1 MAHHLTNQCKKIGPE
16 ARKTI
21 ENLAGI
27 KKKTEEPPA
36 SKVSNVVALH
46 SHPIKPHRNL
56 SPAISIKSQRRSK
69 PNSTFGQFGRTDI
82 TYLMD
87 MLEPSDRGRNLTQE
101 EVQAAMNLLSNK
113 VSKNPAFIAR
123 ENEEQQNRVR
133 YLNPYN
139 AMVFLQSSAYKRIAE
154 ALKQLITYD
163 QVEHISGTRSETNSK
178 DLMQNQMEEK
188 EMVWKMVREQS
199 QNEFN
204 NFSIE
209 PDESSELV
217 WLQNLFKCKDVVALV
232 TELLLQQHEKSWKLL
247 LDFKASNF
255 MFLHQDSNDCTSN
268 LENYLRRLLLEH
280 YKPIFR
286 EGLLTSVETV
296 ANRLIDIADAI
307 GNDDGTKVDTKDID
321 DLQLQVRDQIKALT
335 DSLTEQM
342 DNLQFTDFRKN
353 PDRED
358 LKKTKRI
365 STICLISPF
374 SYQRCST
381 KLDPKLAFQTSGA
394 VHQETDLTVWG

>member
-1 MAHHLTNQCKKIGPE
+1 MQWSSSQRYNEWKL
-16 ARKTI
+16 
-21 ENLAGI
+21 ENLKYYEA
-27 KKKTEEPPA
+27 
-36 SKVSNVVALH
+36 AL
-46 SHPIKPHRNL
+46 
-56 SPAISIKSQRRSK
+56 
-69 PNSTFGQFGRTDI
+69 T
-82 TYLMD
+82 
-87 MLEPSDRGRNLTQE
+87 
-101 EVQAAMNLLSNK
+101 
-113 VSKNPAFIAR
+113 R
-123 ENEEQQNRVR
+123 E
-133 YLNPYN
+133 LP
-139 AMVFLQSSAYKRIAE
+139 E

-247 LDFKASNF
+247 WISRLATLCFYTRILMTAHPILST
-255 MFLHQDSNDCTSN
+255 TS
-268 LENYLRRLLLEH
+268 LYSEKGCSPVL
-280 YKPIFR
+280 KQ
-286 EGLLTSVETV
+286 

-353 PDRED
+353 PDRERFE
-358 LKKTKRI
+358 KTKRI